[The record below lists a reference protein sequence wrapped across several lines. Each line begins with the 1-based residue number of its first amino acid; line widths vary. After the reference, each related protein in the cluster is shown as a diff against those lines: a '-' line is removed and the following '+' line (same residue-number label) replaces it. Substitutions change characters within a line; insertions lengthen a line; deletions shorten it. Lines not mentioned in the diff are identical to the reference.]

1 MIDLRKMLVESIAK
15 ELGLDVEKINSLVE
29 VPKKKEFGDYS
40 LPCFVISKE
49 LNKKASEIAS
59 DLVKTLSLPKGFS
72 KAIAVGP
79 YANFYIDQRQIAGLV
94 INKILRERKKYGQNK
109 IGAGKRVMV
118 EYSQPNTNKPMHIG
132 HLRND
137 SIGLSISRLFGF
149 CGYEVIKANLF
160 NDRGIHI
167 CQAMLAYKLWG
178 KKETPKSTSLSGD
191 KFVGKY
197 YVMFHQKAKDNPKL
211 NEMARELLKK
221 WENKDKKTIALW
233 KKMRSWVLS
242 GFEKTYKKFGSEFD
256 VYFFESDFY
265 DKVESIIKEGLDK
278 GVFVKDANGTIIA
291 KLAPLPDK
299 VILREDGTSIYIS
312 NDLVLT
318 KHKIERYKLDLNVFV
333 VASEQREYFRQLFRI
348 FELLGYEWHKKN
360 EHLSYGL
367 VLLPEGKLKSR
378 EGIVIDAEDFIE
390 VVKELA
396 KKELLKRYEK
406 LGKKELEKRA
416 LAIAVAAIKFSML
429 KIEPNKDIMFEPE
442 KSISFEGNTG
452 PYLQYTYA
460 RAKSI
465 IRKAPKYRKSCTNK
479 KNCLEAAL
487 RGLSDE
493 YEKEL
498 IVKLDAF
505 EDVIKKAMYE
515 RKPNIVC
522 NYLIELCETFNAF
535 YHKLPVLNA
544 DSKMRIARLALVKAT
559 SITIRNGLYLLGIPV
574 LEEM

>member
-1 MIDLRKMLVESIAK
+1 MADLRKMLVESIAK
-15 ELGLDVEKINSLVE
+15 ELGLSTGKIDALIE
-29 VPKKKEFGDYS
+29 VPKNKEFGDYS
-40 LPCFVISKE
+40 LPCFTLAKE
-49 LNKKASEIAS
+49 LNRKATEIAS
-59 DLVKTLSLPKGFS
+59 DLVKMLSLPKGFS
-72 KAIAVGP
+72 KAVAVGP
-79 YANFYIDQRQIAGLV
+79 YANFYIDQQQIAGLV
-94 INKILRERKKYGQNK
+94 IKQIIKDGKKYGQNK

-118 EYSQPNTNKPMHIG
+118 EYSQPNTNKPLHIG

-137 SIGLSISRLFGF
+137 SIGLSISRIFGF
-149 CGYEVIKANLF
+149 CGYKVIKANLF

-167 CQAMLAYKLWG
+167 CQAILAYKLWG
-178 KKETPKSTSLSGD
+178 NKETPKSTGLSGD

-197 YVMFHQKAKDNPKL
+197 YVMFHQKAKEDPKL
-211 NEMARELLKK
+211 NDTAREMLKK
-221 WENKDKKTIALW
+221 WENKDKETIALW

-265 DKVESIIKEGLDK
+265 DKVDSIVKEGLEK
-278 GVFVKDANGTIIA
+278 GVFVKEAGGAIVA

-318 KHKIERYKLDLNVFV
+318 KHKIERYKLDINIFV

-348 FELLGYEWHKKN
+348 FELLGYEWHNRN

-367 VLLPEGKLKSR
+367 VLLPGGKLKSR
-378 EGIVIDAEDFIE
+378 EGKVIDAEDFIE
-390 VVKELA
+390 EVKELA
-396 KKELLKRYEK
+396 KKELLKRYDK
-406 LGKKELEKRA
+406 MIKKELERRA
-416 LAIAVAAIKFSML
+416 LAIAVSAIKFSML

-452 PYLQYTYA
+452 PYVQYTYA

-465 IRKAPKYRKSCTNK
+465 LRKATQGK
-479 KNCLEAAL
+479 KGGTKKTVSSDSAMML
-487 RGLSDE
+487 LSDE
-493 YEKEL
+493 QEKEL
-498 IVKLDAF
+498 IVKLKAF
-505 EDVIKKAMYE
+505 EDIVKKAMEE
-515 RKPNIVC
+515 RKPSVIC
-522 NYLIELCETFNAF
+522 NYLIDLCEAFNTF

-544 DSKMRIARLALVKAT
+544 DDKLLVARLALVKAT
-559 SITIRNGLYLLGIPV
+559 GITISNGLYLLGIPV